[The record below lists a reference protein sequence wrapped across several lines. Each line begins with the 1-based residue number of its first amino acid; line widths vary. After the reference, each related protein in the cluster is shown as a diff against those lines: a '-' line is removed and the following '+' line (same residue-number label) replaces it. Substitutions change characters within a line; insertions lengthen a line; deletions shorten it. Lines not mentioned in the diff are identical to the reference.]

1 MGTTTYKDAGVDIEK
16 AADFTEGIYSLMRK
30 TFDERVVE
38 LKGGFGGLFSLD
50 YDEKLFSRNYRHPVL
65 VASTDG
71 VGTKLKVA
79 FMANRHD
86 TIGIDLVAMCV
97 NDILVQGAEPLF
109 FLDYMASGT
118 LAPETLH
125 SIVKG
130 ISVACR
136 QADCTLLGGETAEM
150 PGFYD
155 EGEYELAGFTV
166 GVVEKHKLITG
177 QKVEPGDAII
187 GLPSDG
193 IHSNGYSLVR
203 KVLFDRAGL
212 EVGDSLEQF
221 GMDST
226 VGEELLRPT
235 RIYVQSVTDVLRHYK
250 VKQILRG
257 IAHITGGG
265 LVENIPRVLPEGC
278 GAKVYPERWD
288 RPRIF
293 DVVQQL
299 GEVPTDEMYRVFNM
313 GIGMVVMV
321 PPYFVRSVLRRF
333 RKAGEDAVVIGE
345 VTEGDQSVTIE

>member
-16 AADFTEGIYSLMRK
+16 AADFTKGIYSLMRK

-118 LAPETLH
+118 LAPETQH

-130 ISVACR
+130 ISEACR
-136 QADCTLLGGETAEM
+136 QSDCTLLGGETAEM

-177 QKVEPGDAII
+177 KKVEPGDAII

-203 KVLFDRAGL
+203 KVMFDRAGL

-221 GMDST
+221 GMDTT
-226 VGEELLRPT
+226 VAEELLRPT
-235 RIYVQSVTDVLRHYK
+235 RIYVQPVTDVLRHYK

-278 GAKVYPERWD
+278 GAKVYSERWD

-293 DVVQQL
+293 DVIQKL

-333 RKAGEDAVVIGE
+333 RKAGEGAVVIGE
-345 VTEGDQSVTIE
+345 VVEGDRSVTIE